1 MRRSPIQSNS
11 STDRGGHKLTPRSL
25 PANLKL
31 ADGRVITFPAVMG
44 VLNVTPDSFSDGGKY
59 LDADRAVEHAL
70 AMEAAGADV
79 IDVGGESSRPVG
91 AVEVPVEVELARV
104 TPVLER
110 LGKRL
115 RVPISIDTRRAEV
128 ARVALKSGA
137 AIINDI
143 TALEHDPEMAP
154 LAARTRCAVVLM
166 HMRGGPA
173 NHIEF
178 ARYRDVVREVVEYL
192 DARARFAAAAGIARS
207 RIIVDPGLGFA
218 KTAQHNLKLL
228 AALPDLCALGYPVL
242 VGASRKT
249 FVARIAVGTAAV
261 GTAAGATGQELE
273 FGTAAANAL
282 AVAAGASIVRVHD
295 VGAGVAAVRMA
306 AAMTGRD
313 QRFRHA

>member
-1 MRRSPIQSNS
+1 
-11 STDRGGHKLTPRSL
+11 L
-25 PANLKL
+25 PVNLKL
-31 ADGRVITFPAVMG
+31 ADGRVVNFPAVMG

-115 RVPISIDTRRAEV
+115 GVPISIDTRRAEV
-128 ARVALKSGA
+128 ARVALESGA

-154 LAARTRCAVVLM
+154 LAARTRCAVILM

-178 ARYRDVVREVVEYL
+178 ARYRNVVREVVEYL

-228 AALPDLCALGYPVL
+228 AALPNLCALGYPVL

-261 GTAAGATGQELE
+261 GTAAVGTAAGATEQELE

-282 AVAAGASIVRVHD
+282 AVAAGASMVRVHD
-295 VGAGVAAVRMA
+295 VCAGVAAVRMA

-313 QRFRHA
+313 RRFRHA